1 MQTLNGVPPVA
12 AVGQVVPVRDE
23 VPQWAAVVAERD
35 ATVHT
40 PAGLR
45 PEALLTEGLVDLFP
59 VPEADRYRSTVREL
73 PVVFQKSSCVAHDC
87 S

>member
-1 MQTLNGVPPVA
+1 MQAFNGVPPVTSI
-12 AVGQVVPVRDE
+12 GQIVPVRDE
-23 VPQWAAVVAERD
+23 VAQGAAVIAERD

-45 PEALLTEGLVDLFP
+45 SEAVLAERLVDLLP
-59 VPEADRYRSTVREL
+59 VPEPDRYRSTVREL
-73 PVVFQKSSCVAHDC
+73 PVVFEEASCVAHDR

>member
-1 MQTLNGVPPVA
+1 MQSLNGVPPVTSID
-12 AVGQVVPVRDE
+12 QIVPIRDE
-23 VPQWAAVVAERD
+23 VAQGAAVIAERD

-45 PEALLTEGLVDLFP
+45 SEAVLAERLVDLLP
-59 VPEADRYRSTVREL
+59 VPEPDRYRSTVREL
-73 PVVFQKSSCVAHDC
+73 PVVFEEASGVAHDR